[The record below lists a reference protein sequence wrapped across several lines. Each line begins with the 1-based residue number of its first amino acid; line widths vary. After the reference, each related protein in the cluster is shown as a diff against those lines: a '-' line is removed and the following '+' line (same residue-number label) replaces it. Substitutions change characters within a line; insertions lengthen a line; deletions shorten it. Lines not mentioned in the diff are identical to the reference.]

1 MPATAAEITKPLD
14 PIPTGVE
21 RLAPRPY
28 QPLAIVEAKP
38 SWASDFELVAQQLRA
53 ALDHRVLAIEHVGST
68 SVPGLAAKDVLDV
81 DLIVADPG
89 ADEAWYAGA
98 LEAAGF
104 VFVLREPPWY
114 EHRFF
119 CRAPL
124 PSSSPPPLLPSVN
137 LHVFGPDCAEH
148 VRHCLFRDRL
158 RAHAEDRERYQA
170 VKREAMRAASEGGET
185 MGVYTARK
193 DAVVREILDR
203 AFRENGLLGP

>member
-1 MPATAAEITKPLD
+1 MPATAADITKPLY

-28 QPLAIVEAKP
+28 QPMAIVEAKP
-38 SWASDFELVAQQLRA
+38 SWASDFELVAQQLRT
-53 ALDHRVLAIEHVGST
+53 ALDNRLLAIEHVGST

-104 VFVLREPPWY
+104 VFVLRESAWY

-119 CRAPL
+119 SRAPL
-124 PSSSPPPLLPSVN
+124 PSPPLPPVN
-137 LHVFGPDCAEH
+137 LHVFGPDCPEH
-148 VRHCLFRDRL
+148 VRHCLFREHL
-158 RAHAEDRERYQA
+158 RAHTEDRERYQA
-170 VKREAMRAASEGGET
+170 VKREAMRATSEGGET
-185 MGVYTARK
+185 MGAYTARK

-203 AFRENGLLGP
+203 AFRENGLLSP